1 MLFEVDSL
9 DLMSTIAEF
18 CMYTVDCSGICI
30 KFPSAFM
37 SYDQV
42 SSPLLLVQIKTLAY
56 IHVRTVC
63 SIIMQFSVFHSFGPV
78 FSLVKLCRH

>member
-1 MLFEVDSL
+1 MLIEVDSL

-18 CMYTVDCSGICI
+18 CVYCSGICI

-42 SSPLLLVQIKTLAY
+42 PSPFLLKTNQNTC
-56 IHVRTVC
+56 IRMRTVC
-63 SIIMQFSVFHSFGPV
+63 YHHAV
-78 FSLVKLCRH
+78 FSI

>member
-1 MLFEVDSL
+1 MLIEVDSL

-18 CMYTVDCSGICI
+18 CVYRSGICI

-42 SSPLLLVQIKTLAY
+42 SSPLLSKQTKTLAY
-56 IHVRTVC
+56 IQEQYVT
-63 SIIMQFSVFHSFGPV
+63 IMQFSVFHSFGPV
-78 FSLVKLCRH
+78 FCLVKLCRH